1 MVMHLSCVDSTMK
14 STGRIRVCKAGVT
27 TMPRCWCAWLEG
39 GGLGI
44 YNKEASSTTEAAWES
59 ESCKSGTLCSLVN
72 TSLHLEGLIVFVSS
86 FTLAMGGINAAR
98 TLHTALLENKLRT
111 PQSFYDTT
119 PTGRIINR
127 FSKDIY
133 VIDEVIPPT
142 ILMFLGTFFTSLST
156 MIVIIASTPLFA
168 VVIVPLAILYFFVQV
183 TRKISHYPCNGYYCV
198 ICYFLFCFV
207 WFFVW
212 FWGVFLFSWFFRKT
226 NLG

>member
-1 MVMHLSCVDSTMK
+1 ML
-14 STGRIRVCKAGVT
+14 
-27 TMPRCWCAWLEG
+27 
-39 GGLGI
+39 
-44 YNKEASSTTEAAWES
+44 
-59 ESCKSGTLCSLVN
+59 
-72 TSLHLEGLIVFVSS
+72 VSS

-98 TLHTALLENKLRT
+98 TLHAALLENKFRT

-183 TRKISHYPCNGYYCV
+183 IGKISHYHCNGCYCI
-198 ICYFLFCFV
+198 ICV
-207 WFFVW
+207 FF
-212 FWGVFLFSWFFRKT
+212 FYGVFLVFFFFFKKNKSKKIAVSEVT
-226 NLG
+226 MFM

>member
-1 MVMHLSCVDSTMK
+1 MFTANMSPFHLL
-14 STGRIRVCKAGVT
+14 GV
-27 TMPRCWCAWLEG
+27 
-39 GGLGI
+39 I
-44 YNKEASSTTEAAWES
+44 
-59 ESCKSGTLCSLVN
+59 V
-72 TSLHLEGLIVFVSS
+72 LISS

-98 TLHTALLENKLRT
+98 TLHAALLENKFHT

-183 TRKISHYPCNGYYCV
+183 TGKISDYHCNDFYSIVCV
-198 ICYFLFCFV
+198 SF
-207 WFFVW
+207 
-212 FWGVFLFSWFFRKT
+212 
-226 NLG
+226 